1 MSKKTDKKNDQGMK
15 VIVIGALII
24 IPISAYLITYLFF
37 HYLLQIDSFTQA
49 MSEAGAVPLIVTFAL
64 YCIVFSFL
72 AKSFMFTKPK
82 KTETLGKQSWKTVE
96 EQKEFNDF
104 KIAHIN
110 MNEKIDCAGLP
121 INKISDDELIYDTGA
136 LHSLNYGSTRSGK
149 TRKILSV
156 FVMLIVKARE
166 SAIFHDNKGELYR
179 RFHKLFERF
188 GYRVNVIDF
197 RFMKKSQRWNPLK
210 LIVDCFKDREEPRV
224 DDADQF
230 TDDFV
235 NQVVVDNG
243 QGERI
248 WIDGQKSLIKS
259 IILAVAQANINENQ
273 KNLFSVYQ
281 VLSVLGKEVTFKGE
295 KNPRMLLSAY
305 INSLEEIN
313 PARVAFTPI
322 ANSPDKTRGSFMTS
336 TLSTLAIYNGQ
347 NLAKTLSDSDFSF
360 SDYADGKHV
369 LFIINPDENPK
380 YNPIVSVLVDQ
391 AYQELVRCATS
402 TRDMHLPK
410 RCHFVLD
417 EFGNMAPVNQ
427 VQSKLTVALSRW
439 VFFHL
444 FLQDDNQLDEVYG
457 EQIAKIIRSN
467 CNVKTFISSADMNTC
482 RAISEE
488 IGNETKW
495 VASQS
500 GNFNNNASQ
509 NGGGVTYNQQEVPLI
524 DPNVLRYQDVTDG
537 KGIIVTRTYFGAMQ
551 NYLPDMTQYKW
562 IKDVVEEDS
571 REDVKGREI
580 HYAVPRYIILTKTDY
595 DLAKIPELKRQS
607 LSARPSERKMPSSKN
622 DGLVEENMYWYWSQR
637 DDLGA
642 TVKNHIINY
651 IDKIGGKFP
660 ERKELLKYLNS
671 NEFHDFLKEIDKP
684 NINTQPQN
692 SVSNIERIQ
701 REMSRPKKVLPKMSL
716 EQKIKELN
724 SEELKKAFDSINTIR
739 GNK

>member
-1 MSKKTDKKNDQGMK
+1 MKKKEDKKHHQELMI
-15 VIVIGALII
+15 IVIGILII
-24 IPISAYLITYLFF
+24 VPIFSVMFVYMFF
-37 HYLLQIDSFTQA
+37 SLLLQQNSFVGVV
-49 MSEAGAVPLIVTFAL
+49 SENMDIITVIIFAL
-64 YCIVFSFL
+64 YIFAFSFV
-72 AKSFMFTKPK
+72 AKAFIFTKPK

-96 EQKEFNDF
+96 EQKEFADF
-104 KIAHIN
+104 KIAKID
-110 MNEKIDCAGLP
+110 MNEKIEKAGMP
-121 INKISDDELIYDTGA
+121 INKINEYLLIYDTGA
-136 LHSLNYGSTRSGK
+136 VHSLNYGSTRSGK
-149 TRKILSV
+149 TRKLLSV
-156 FVMLIVKARE
+156 FVMLIVKAGE

-188 GYRVNVIDF
+188 GYTVNVIDF
-197 RFMKKSQRWNPLK
+197 RFMKKSQHRNPLT
-210 LIVDCFKDREEPRV
+210 LIVDCFKNKKEPRV

-248 WIDGQKSLIKS
+248 WIDGQKAMIKS
-259 IILAVAQANINENQ
+259 IILAVVQANIKDSR

-295 KNPRMLLSAY
+295 KNPKMLLTAY

-347 NLAKTLSDSDFSF
+347 NLAKLLSESDFSF

-369 LFIINPDENPK
+369 LFIINPDENSK
-380 YNPIVSVLVDQ
+380 YNQIVSVLIDQ
-391 AYQELVRCATS
+391 AYQELVRCATA
-402 TRDMHLPK
+402 TQDMHLKK

-427 VQSKLTVALSRW
+427 IQNKLTVALSRW
-439 VFFHL
+439 IFFHL

-457 EQIAKIIRSN
+457 DQIAKIIRGN
-467 CNVKTFISSADMNTC
+467 CNLKTFISSADMNTC
-482 RAISEE
+482 KAISEE
-488 IGNETKW
+488 IGNETLW

-509 NGGGVTYNQQEVPLI
+509 NGGGITYNQQQVPLI

-551 NYLPDMTQYKW
+551 NYLPDMSEYKW
-562 IKDVVEEDS
+562 YKELEEDDS
-571 REDVKGREI
+571 RQDEEDRKI
-580 HYAVPRYIILTKTDY
+580 SYAVPRYIIYTRADY
-595 DLAKIPELKRQS
+595 DLSQIPNVKNNI
-607 LSARPSERKMPSSKN
+607 KSKTTE
-622 DGLVEENMYWYWSQR
+622 LVEEDMYWYWSQR
-637 DDLGA
+637 DDLA
-642 TVKNHIINY
+642 SAVKRHINSY
-651 IDKIGGKFP
+651 VKSLGYFP
-660 ERKELLKYLNS
+660 ERRELLNYMNS
-671 NEFHDFLKEIDKP
+671 EQFFEFINQIDVP
-684 NINTQPQN
+684 HINAQKGN
-692 SVSNIERIQ
+692 SASHIKDIQ
-701 REMSRPKKVLPKMSL
+701 KEMSKTSKSVPKMSL
-716 EQKIKELN
+716 LDKINELN
-724 SEELKKAFDSINTIR
+724 SNDLKKAFESINTIR

>member
-1 MSKKTDKKNDQGMK
+1 MFVYM
-15 VIVIGALII
+15 
-24 IPISAYLITYLFF
+24 FF
-37 HYLLQIDSFTQA
+37 SLLLQQNSFVGVV
-49 MSEAGAVPLIVTFAL
+49 SENMDIITVIIFAL
-64 YCIVFSFL
+64 YIFAFSFV
-72 AKSFMFTKPK
+72 AKAFIFTKPK

-96 EQKEFNDF
+96 EQKEFADF
-104 KIAHIN
+104 KIAKID
-110 MNEKIDCAGLP
+110 MNEKIEKAGMP
-121 INKISDDELIYDTGA
+121 INKINEYLLIYDTGA
-136 LHSLNYGSTRSGK
+136 VHSLNYGSTRSGK
-149 TRKILSV
+149 TRKLLSV
-156 FVMLIVKARE
+156 FVMLIVKAGE

-188 GYRVNVIDF
+188 GYTVNVIDF
-197 RFMKKSQRWNPLK
+197 RFMKKSQHWNPLK
-210 LIVDCFKDREEPRV
+210 LIVDCFKNKKEPRV

-248 WIDGQKSLIKS
+248 WIDGQKAMIKS
-259 IILAVAQANINENQ
+259 IILAVVQANIKDSR

-295 KNPRMLLSAY
+295 KNPKMLLTAY

-347 NLAKTLSDSDFSF
+347 NLAKLLSESDFSF

-369 LFIINPDENPK
+369 LFIINPDENSK
-380 YNPIVSVLVDQ
+380 YNPIVSVLIDQ
-391 AYQELVRCATS
+391 AYQELVRCATA
-402 TRDMHLPK
+402 TQDMHLNK

-427 VQSKLTVALSRW
+427 IQNKLTVALSRW
-439 VFFHL
+439 IFFHL

-457 EQIAKIIRSN
+457 DQIAKIIRGN
-467 CNVKTFISSADMNTC
+467 CNLKTFISSADMNTC
-482 RAISEE
+482 KAISEE
-488 IGNETKW
+488 IGNETLW

-509 NGGGVTYNQQEVPLI
+509 NGGGITYNQQQVPLI

-551 NYLPDMTQYKW
+551 NYLPDMSEYKW
-562 IKDVVEEDS
+562 YKELEEDDS
-571 REDVKGREI
+571 RQDEEDRKI
-580 HYAVPRYIILTKTDY
+580 SYAVPRYIIYTRADY
-595 DLAKIPELKRQS
+595 DLSQIPNVKNNI
-607 LSARPSERKMPSSKN
+607 KSKTTE
-622 DGLVEENMYWYWSQR
+622 LVEEDMYWYWSQR
-637 DDLGA
+637 DDLGSA
-642 TVKNHIINY
+642 VKRHINAY
-651 IDKIGGKFP
+651 VKSLGYFP
-660 ERKELLKYLNS
+660 ERRELLNYMNS
-671 NEFHDFLKEIDKP
+671 EQFFEFINQIDVPHINAQKE
-684 NINTQPQN
+684 N
-692 SVSNIERIQ
+692 SASHIKDIQ
-701 REMSRPKKVLPKMSL
+701 KEMSKTSKSVPKMSL
-716 EQKIKELN
+716 LDKINELN
-724 SEELKKAFDSINTIR
+724 SNDLKKAFESINTIR